1 MIRLCDIDRAAT
13 QKLPPGF
20 TDKSGIG
27 VHYID
32 AFIKPMN
39 RTLDDGTRVAC
50 KRRGLKVTLTVGAK
64 KGSGIMRRLEV
75 SKDPVVMLQAAL
87 KEAAKEAGVDLE
99 ITDTEILVG
108 GVAD

>member
-1 MIRLCDIDRAAT
+1 MIRLCDIDQAAT

-50 KRRGLKVTLTVGAK
+50 KRRGLKVTLTVGSK
-64 KGSGIMRRLEV
+64 KGEGLMRRLDV
-75 SKDPVVMLQAAL
+75 SRDPVEMLRAALNEAAQAAGI
-87 KEAAKEAGVDLE
+87 ELE
-99 ITDTEILVG
+99 VTDNEILVG
-108 GVAD
+108 VSD